1 MVEWLLDL
9 GRRAGVEGGELGSER
24 GGLVL
29 GPFEEEKPRPEFLSM
44 WESRPLDPREKG
56 LTWNPRSG
64 CGRLRSRPLGL
75 RQKAEVR
82 VGLCE
87 GGMLRV

>member
-1 MVEWLLDL
+1 M
-9 GRRAGVEGGELGSER
+9 
-24 GGLVL
+24 VL
-29 GPFEEEKPRPEFLSM
+29 GPFEEEKLRSEFLSM
-44 WESRPLDPREKG
+44 WEYRPPDLREKR
-56 LTWNPRSG
+56 LMWNPRSG
-64 CGRLRSRPLGL
+64 CGRLGSRLLGL